1 MSKPFGT
8 YDYVP
13 RVRKVKHVKFFI
25 QECCYDG
32 TINTEAFERDI
43 NSFADDNPS
52 FKILGVRI
60 EAFKD
65 SMIAVV
71 TYLEDAKTGF
81 TGEEDDYGTY
91 EETDSD

>member
-13 RVRKVKHVKFFI
+13 RVRKVKHVKFFT
-25 QECCYDG
+25 QECAYDG
-32 TINTEAFERDI
+32 TIDVVALEEQI
-43 NSFADDNPS
+43 NQFADYNSD

-71 TYLEDAKTGF
+71 TYLENAKTGF
-81 TGEEDDYGTY
+81 IGEEDDYGTD

>member
-13 RVRKVKHVKFFI
+13 RVRKVKHVKIFRTKFVNNL
-25 QECCYDG
+25 EK
-32 TINTEAFERDI
+32 DI
-43 NSFADDNPS
+43 NRFADDNPS
-52 FKILGVRI
+52 FKILGVRLHD
-60 EAFKD
+60 FKD
-65 SMIAVV
+65 EIIAVV

-81 TGEEDDYGTY
+81 TGEEDYYGTD

>member
-13 RVRKVKHVKFFI
+13 RVRKVKHVKIFRTKFVNNL
-25 QECCYDG
+25 EK
-32 TINTEAFERDI
+32 DI
-43 NSFADDNPS
+43 NCFADDNPK
-52 FKILGVRI
+52 FKILGVRLHD
-60 EAFKD
+60 FKD
-65 SMIAVV
+65 EIIAIV

-81 TGEEDDYGTY
+81 TGEEDYYGTD

>member
-13 RVRKVKHVKFFI
+13 RVRKVKHVKIFRTKFVNNL
-25 QECCYDG
+25 EK
-32 TINTEAFERDI
+32 DI
-43 NSFADDNPS
+43 NSFADDNPK
-52 FKILGVRI
+52 FKILGVRLHD
-60 EAFKD
+60 FKD
-65 SMIAVV
+65 EIIAIV

-81 TGEEDDYGTY
+81 TGEEDYYGTD